1 MTRSNPCH
9 ALTDWSV
16 NQFTG
21 PEVGPATY
29 RASAAPEAPGGLRVA
44 FPAVRLPRPVQNAID
59 WVRFDLFPRF
69 EPRTIA
75 IAGGGLVGVLL
86 LGWLIVADP
95 FSSGGNAETR
105 VVTIA
110 VATDNAQQAPVGTLG
125 FPLVATRNTTRISG
139 PDPTDDAAAAALATH
154 PPAPEAAPLEA
165 VTLVPDDNW
174 QAGIAASVLAG
185 PPTRMPVLVSQH
197 GSVPD
202 VTTQALAQLNP
213 RGGGASGGVA
223 LYAAGGASVPSGLKS
238 QELHGNSPAE
248 IANSIDQLRQRLTKA
263 EPEHILLVSSDRPGY
278 AMPAAAWAAR
288 SGDPVL
294 FTGPRQV
301 PSATLAALRRHAA
314 ATVYVLGPE
323 SVISKDVVQQ
333 VGRVS
338 ATVQRVGATGA
349 VQNALLFARYSDGSF
364 GWNINDPGHGMELAN
379 ADRPLDAAAA
389 ASLASSGKWGPLLLT
404 DTADVLP
411 PELRSFLL
419 DIKPGYE
426 TDPTRA
432 VYNHIWLMGDATAIG
447 GEVQAEVDELAE
459 LAQIGSGGGSQGTAG
474 GGVAQP
480 GGLEGE
486 PTPTTPQ
493 NGKKK

>member
-1 MTRSNPCH
+1 LWIP
-9 ALTDWSV
+9 
-16 NQFTG
+16 
-21 PEVGPATY
+21 
-29 RASAAPEAPGGLRVA
+29 
-44 FPAVRLPRPVQNAID
+44 FPAVRVPRPIQNAID
-59 WVRFDLFPRF
+59 WLRFDLPARF
-69 EPRTIA
+69 DRRVLVAAGAVLVVALIA
-75 IAGGGLVGVLL
+75 LLVAVNPFGGGGN
-86 LGWLIVADP
+86 
-95 FSSGGNAETR
+95 GGTR

-154 PPAPEAAPLEA
+154 PPAPEAAQLEA
-165 VTLVPDDNW
+165 VSLVPDDDW

-185 PPTRMPVLVSQH
+185 PPTRIPVLISQH
-197 GSVPD
+197 SAVPD
-202 VTTQALAQLNP
+202 ATTQALAQLNP
-213 RGGGASGGVA
+213 RGGGASGDVA
-223 LYAAGGASVPSGLKS
+223 VYSAGGASVPSGLKS
-238 QELHGNSPAE
+238 QELHGDSPAE
-248 IANSIDQLRQRLTKA
+248 IANSVDQLRQRLVKE
-263 EPEHILLVSSDRPGY
+263 EPQHILLVSSSQAGY

-294 FTGPRQV
+294 FTGPKQV

-314 ATVYVLGPE
+314 ATVYILGPE
-323 SVISKDVVQQ
+323 SVISKDVVKQ

-379 ADRPLDAAAA
+379 TDRPLDAAAA

-404 DTADVLP
+404 DTTDVLP

-432 VYNHIWLMGDATAIG
+432 VYNHIWIMGDATAIG
-447 GEVQAEVDELAE
+447 GQVQAETDELAE
-459 LAQIGSGGGSQGTAG
+459 LAPIGAASGNQGTAS

-493 NGKKK
+493 KGKKK